1 MAEKKVKDCGG
12 LKPYIP
18 KDLKK
23 AMKEN
28 NKKKP
33 TTKKKVKRG

>member
-1 MAEKKVKDCGG
+1 MASKYIKDCGG

-18 KDLKK
+18 ESLKK

-28 NKKKP
+28 GKK
-33 TTKKKVKRG
+33 TTKKKVKRGK